1 MAHTYTWDKLV
12 KNAYRLNPKTRGPNS
27 RYTPKFEVM
36 SYTSGPNRGQ
46 KVIVP
51 YIGTKSVLIS
61 LRAWGVTQASLH
73 NVTLLFSQVDI
84 RKEDPKSTDYFQIQ
98 YEGQMY
104 WIHKLDK
111 FKHPLTS
118 RCSCFTG
125 DTKVLLA
132 DGTYKTFKELEGQTN
147 FKIVSY
153 NEKIDKFTI
162 VNAYN
167 CEKKKENANLLRIT
181 LDNEKTIDCTP
192 DHRFLTEQGIW
203 TAAQNL
209 HVGVSLKTLYMD
221 TCSLKRLI
229 SKSQVQSI
237 DKHISDSNFYVYVY
251 LDPRYPGHYNYKS
264 CSFNFKPIYVGKG
277 INDTCYSHLN
287 TNLTDNFHVTLRQL
301 TQEGISPIVMKQTS
315 VLEEH
320 VAYRLQQ
327 KLINEIGLQAEGKGP
342 LLNYNN
348 ILNDKFY
355 RNTVS
360 KPVTNVQEISG
371 SSFESHKIIKLEKLQ
386 ELQDVYCLTAEYLGN
401 FIVGTDIDSKNIVSG
416 VVVENCAD
424 EFFTWALWKYNAGCL
439 FGPKPKP
446 YQRKTQTYPQ
456 RNPQHL
462 VGVCKHVTN
471 AWTVLRDSG
480 LTMN

>member
-46 KVIVP
+46 RVIVP
-51 YIGTKSVLIS
+51 YVGTKSVLIS

-84 RKEDPKSTDYFQIQ
+84 QKEDPKSTNYFQIQ

-118 RCSCFTG
+118 RCTCFTE
-125 DTKVLLA
+125 DTKVLLSN
-132 DGTYKTFKELEGQTN
+132 GTFKTFKELEGETN
-147 FKIVSY
+147 FEIISY
-153 NEKIDKFTI
+153 NEEEDKFEI
-162 VNAYN
+162 VKAYN
-167 CEKKKENANLLRIT
+167 CGKKKENAELLRIT
-181 LDNEKTIDCTP
+181 LDNGKTIDCTL
-192 DHRFLTEQGIW
+192 DHRFLTRQGLWIE
-203 TAAQNL
+203 AKDLQQ
-209 HVGVSLKTLYMD
+209 GDSLRALYMD
-221 TCSLKRLI
+221 KNDLERLLPNGKKEI
-229 SKSQVQSI
+229 IKKHQSKS
-237 DKHISDSNFYVYVY
+237 NFCVYVY
-251 LDPRYPGHYNYKS
+251 LDPRYPGYYSYKS
-264 CSFNFKPIYVGKG
+264 CSFNFKPIYVSKG
-277 INDTCYSHLN
+277 INNEDFNPLN
-287 TNLTDNFHVTLRQL
+287 IDFTDNFQDNIRELIYKGL
-301 TQEGISPIVMKQTS
+301 SPIVMKQS
-315 VLEEH
+315 ISLEEK
-320 VAYRLQQ
+320 VANKIEQRL
-327 KLINEIGLQAEGKGP
+327 IDEIGLEVEGKGP
-342 LLNYNN
+342 LLNYRYDNYHKN
-348 ILNDKFY
+348 LVELYN
-355 RNTVS
+355 
-360 KPVTNVQEISG
+360 QEELLIPALQN
-371 SSFESHKIIKLEKLQ
+371 HKVIKVEKLQ
-386 ELQDVYCLTAEYLGN
+386 KTKDVYCLSAEYLGN
-401 FIVGTDIDSKNIVSG
+401 FVVSSDNEDSHIFSG